1 MSCKTDENVGKRI
14 GIYDILNVCEHKD
27 NDGHK
32 LYHVRCS
39 ACGWENDMR
48 LYNIKYATRCTH
60 MNLHGDYR
68 SFNTYTWSNK
78 RIQTIFKEMKDRCYN
93 SNDKSYRWYGAK
105 GIQIYDEWIENP
117 KSFEDWAVENG
128 YDDSL
133 TIDRINENKDYCPE
147 NCRWVTLENNSKY
160 KSSTSLISVD
170 GETHTG
176 RDWAQVLGFGVNT
189 INMYV
194 RKYGLYN
201 TIEFIRRYKK
211 NPTLKPKLKN
221 QSYYSLYM

>member
-1 MSCKTDENVGKRI
+1 
-14 GIYDILNVCEHKD
+14 
-27 NDGHK
+27 
-32 LYHVRCS
+32 
-39 ACGWENDMR
+39 
-48 LYNIKYATRCTH
+48 
-60 MNLHGDYR
+60 
-68 SFNTYTWSNK
+68 
-78 RIQTIFKEMKDRCYN
+78 MKDRCYN

-147 NCRWVTLENNSKY
+147 NCRWVTLEDNSKY

-176 RDWAQVLGFGVNT
+176 RDWAQVLGLGVNT